1 MIRKSQS
8 TKLKFSFINPNNH
21 KDFEEL
27 LRIII
32 LEKIKNTQKK
42 QLNIQ

>member
-1 MIRKSQS
+1 MSRKSQS
-8 TKLKFSFINPNNH
+8 IKLKVTFINPNSH
-21 KDFEEL
+21 KELEQL

-32 LEKIKNTQKK
+32 LDKIKNSQKK